1 MAAWG
6 PFVWAL
12 RHEELPCFRKTNWLP
27 LVVPDWCQTAC
38 ALQFPDPH
46 FKKKHKKRRVVQPQ
60 LIQAIDRRLAP
71 GGLVFLQS
79 DVMEVS
85 CTRLPTCSEFWV

>member
-1 MAAWG
+1 MFASG
-6 PFVWAL
+6 TSTF
-12 RHEELPCFRKTNWLP
+12 
-27 LVVPDWCQTAC
+27 QTAC
-38 ALQFPDPH
+38 DLQFPDPH

-60 LIQAIDRRLAP
+60 LIEAIDRRLAP

-85 CTRLPTCSEFWV
+85 CRHQEPQ